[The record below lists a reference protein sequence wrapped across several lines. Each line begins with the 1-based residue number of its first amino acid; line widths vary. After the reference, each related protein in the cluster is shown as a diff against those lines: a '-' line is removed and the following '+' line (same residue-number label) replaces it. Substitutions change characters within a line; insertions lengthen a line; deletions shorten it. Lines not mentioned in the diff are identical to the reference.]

1 MALFKSFLRLLV
13 YPVTRPIR
21 DIRRSAQGIQ
31 RAVED
36 TKSKR
41 ARREEDAQ
49 LAQEALKGKTAQEKF
64 RQSEEQFRQGRESR
78 SQTVRVGEVV
88 SQRLAIGPVVPAGNQ
103 SLIDQSAGGIKAAF
117 EASQQAGREI
127 DFLID
132 KIVLVRKDQ
141 PGAAKGSAPEP
152 KAAPKKKP

>member
-1 MALFKSFLRLLV
+1 MALFKSFVRLLV

-49 LAQEALKGKTAQEKF
+49 LAREALKGKTAQEKF
-64 RQSEEQFRQGRESR
+64 REIAQINGWTEWELQQQRRAAR
-78 SQTVRVGEVV
+78 NT
-88 SQRLAIGPVVPAGNQ
+88 RLAMLGIFVMGLLGLLVLMFTVPYYMQIGRAHV
-103 SLIDQSAGGIKAAF
+103 
-117 EASQQAGREI
+117 
-127 DFLID
+127 
-132 KIVLVRKDQ
+132 
-141 PGAAKGSAPEP
+141 
-152 KAAPKKKP
+152 